1 MQKLKIT
8 EEQAAVKS
16 MKGTITGSQLFNEVS
31 ACMDTFELKWERL
44 VGVTTDGCPNLTRKN
59 VGLETDA
66 RDKVTELDTEHKLV
80 FIHCIIQQHALCKS
94 V

>member
-1 MQKLKIT
+1 MQKFKIT

-31 ACMDTFELKWERL
+31 ACMDAFKLKWERL
-44 VGVTTDGCPNLTRKN
+44 VEVTTDGCPNLTRKN

-66 RDKVTELDTEHKLV
+66 RDKVTELDTEHKLE